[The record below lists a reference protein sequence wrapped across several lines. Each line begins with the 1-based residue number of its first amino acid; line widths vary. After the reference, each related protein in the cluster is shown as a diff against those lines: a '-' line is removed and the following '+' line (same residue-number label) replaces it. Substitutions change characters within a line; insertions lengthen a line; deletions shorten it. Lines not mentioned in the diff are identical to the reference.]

1 MVSYLQTGGVADLR
15 LIALAGET
23 MTLGRLER
31 NDISLAD
38 DSVSRLHALLESRSG
53 TWCIR
58 DLSSRNGTFVNGE
71 RIAGER
77 VLRDNDELRIGAS
90 RLVFREDVAA
100 PYEETQAAEP
110 PPELTRRERDVLL
123 ALFRNGN
130 PDEPFLE
137 PASTRQIALALVV
150 SEAAVKQH
158 LLNLYRKF
166 DIPPAVPGRRLRL
179 ANEAM
184 RRGAL
189 RVSELRLGA

>member
-1 MVSYLQTGGVADLR
+1 VVSYLQTGNAADLR
-15 LIALAGET
+15 LIALSGET
-23 MTLGRLER
+23 MTVGRLAR
-31 NDISLAD
+31 NDITLAD
-38 DSVSRLHALLESRSG
+38 DSVSRLHALLENRSG

-71 RIAGER
+71 RILTER
-77 VLRDNDELRIGAS
+77 VLRDSDDLRIGAS
-90 RLVFREDVAA
+90 RLVFRDDVVT
-100 PYEETQAAEP
+100 PYEETHAAEP

-123 ALFRNGN
+123 ALFRGAN

-166 DIPPAVPGRRLRL
+166 DIAPNVPGRRLRL

>member
-1 MVSYLQTGGVADLR
+1 MISYLQAGGAADTR
-15 LIALAGET
+15 LIALVGEE

-31 NDISLAD
+31 NDIALAD

-58 DLSSRNGTFVNGE
+58 DLSSRNGTWVNGE
-71 RIAGER
+71 RLRAER
-77 VLRDNDELRIGAS
+77 ALRDHDEIRLGAS
-90 RLVFREDVAA
+90 RLVFREGASA
-100 PYEETQAAEP
+100 PYEETQAADP
-110 PPELTRRERDVLL
+110 APELTRRERDVLL
-123 ALFRNGN
+123 ALFRNGGG
-130 PDEPFLE
+130 DEPFLE
-137 PASTRQIALALVV
+137 PASTRQIAQALVV

-166 DIPPAVPGRRLRL
+166 EIPPGAPQRRLRL

-189 RVSELRLGA
+189 RVSELRLGV